1 MMTTEGRSEQA
12 NLIELLAF
20 RQQQADTI
28 LSRYRIR
35 PDLTIEELA
44 QVVMHLSDR
53 LKTEQ
58 QQRRALEAQLQELK
72 HLVDQLKP
80 NLLKTYDSRI

>member
-1 MMTTEGRSEQA
+1 MMTPEDNLKQA
-12 NLIELLAF
+12 NLIKLLTF
-20 RQQQADTI
+20 QKQHADTV
-28 LSRYRIR
+28 LDRYKVR

-44 QVVMHLSDR
+44 QVVMYLSDR

-58 QQRRALEAQLQELK
+58 QQRRSLESQLQELK

-80 NLLKTYDSRI
+80 NSLETYGSGN